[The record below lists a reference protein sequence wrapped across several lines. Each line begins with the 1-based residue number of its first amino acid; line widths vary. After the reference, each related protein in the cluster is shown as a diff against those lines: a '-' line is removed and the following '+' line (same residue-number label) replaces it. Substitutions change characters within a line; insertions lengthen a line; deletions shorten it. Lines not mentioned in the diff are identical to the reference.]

1 MRGSNHTSSGLSDVN
16 GWKHESRVKLSP
28 MLFSPEC
35 LTKALGP
42 QTNPELNPGH
52 MGLRFTL
59 LIENCLREGFSE
71 RLIPQICGLESWSG
85 VWIWGLVDQDT
96 RFLGL

>member
-1 MRGSNHTSSGLSDVN
+1 MKPHIKWLDRCEWLEAY
-16 GWKHESRVKLSP
+16 ESRVMLSP

-35 LTKALGP
+35 LAKTLGP

-59 LIENCLREGFSE
+59 LIEYCLMEGFSE
-71 RLIPQICGLESWSG
+71 RLIPQICDLGSGSG
-85 VWIWGLVDQDT
+85 VWILSLVDQDT